1 MGTQLA
7 LPAHWARDLWSYV
20 DPVDRLVAL
29 DKDVQQS
36 RADIREILE
45 RLADKYGATPQDV
58 AVAMRSIDDTL
69 GDLLYER
76 RRLLEHEIED
86 GLPTNPLQQL
96 S

>member
-1 MGTQLA
+1 MGAQLA
-7 LPAHWARDLWSYV
+7 LPAHWARHLRSYI

-36 RADIREILE
+36 RADIRDILD

-76 RRLLEHEIED
+76 RRLIEHEIED
-86 GLPTNPLQQL
+86 GNPV
-96 S
+96 

>member
-1 MGTQLA
+1 MGAQLA
-7 LPAHWARDLWSYV
+7 LPARWARDHWSYI

-76 RRLLEHEIED
+76 RRLIEHEIED
-86 GLPTNPLQQL
+86 GDPV
-96 S
+96 